1 MNCRPRDGLCT
12 PLCSKCTGTR
22 RSKRSY
28 SDVSWEANSSALA
41 EEHSMCRVQLGVPS
55 LVGSYNYWLV
65 LLSLVVAITASY
77 VALDMTSR
85 VVASRGHKS
94 GPFWLAGG
102 AAAMGCGIWSMH
114 FIGKLLFRMPLPV
127 SYDLPI
133 TGLSLL

>member
-1 MNCRPRDGLCT
+1 
-12 PLCSKCTGTR
+12 
-22 RSKRSY
+22 
-28 SDVSWEANSSALA
+28 
-41 EEHSMCRVQLGVPS
+41 MCRAQLGVPS

-114 FIGKLLFRMPLPV
+114 FIGMLSFRMPMPV

-133 TGLSLL
+133 TGLSLLIAVVASWLALHLTSRSTLGRSSLLTGGSVMGF